1 MEKPLP
7 ILIENCVQIA
17 WDYLERSN
25 QISDA
30 SFASRFLAKYIEVLV
45 RQGERRQLLLSNM
58 AITAYLKAMG
68 TQKAA

>member
-30 SFASRFLAKYIEVLV
+30 RFASRFLATLKRWSARVSV
-45 RQGERRQLLLSNM
+45 
-58 AITAYLKAMG
+58 AITAYRSARE